1 MILATSLLEGTAKT
15 IQSIKPIQTNYGE
28 HTGYL
33 GTNAIANNS
42 EGFTVATS
50 EDFHEDENYTSYDG
64 FKVENDSSFSNSY
77 VFAQIENLI
86 STGVLSI
93 D

>member
-15 IQSIKPIQTNYGE
+15 IQATQSIQANYGD

-33 GTNAIANNS
+33 GINAIANNS

-50 EDFHEDENYTSYDG
+50 EDFYEDENYTSYDG
-64 FKVENDSSFSNSY
+64 FKVENDSPFSNSY